1 MALLPVLF
9 TGIAFAAMNGIQHLL
24 WDERDQRWY
33 IFGIIMIGAVLIAVT
48 GQFLRRIDSSAA
60 DETFDQQLDS
70 LQNTK
75 PRTHTNLLFIAI
87 LAIIA
92 VAFGGAIGPEADLVS
107 IVAELSLLVSG
118 VLARSTAE
126 QRLIM
131 ESGTAA
137 SLAGVYSSPPG
148 AAAFEDDQ
156 LTTPKAYTL
165 LAAVAGFVG
174 FFSVNSIFS
183 DGGGLRL
190 HVPAEIVQ
198 VDEYAV
204 LLALL
209 PAITAALVS
218 LVYVEFSHQLG
229 LMLGKWGQPVVQTL
243 ALSAIFALIAA
254 FYPGMRFSGHHD
266 FGHLVELANTSD
278 WGSLL
283 GFGALKMVCCLLC
296 IRAGWRG
303 GDAFPLMVSGAAVG
317 LASLAVVPSGS
328 MATLMVGGMAAALAV
343 GLRRLLASMLI
354 VVFITGDFALVP
366 ALTGA
371 VIGWVNIK
379 ITSLDS
385 RVPIGHHSH

>member
-1 MALLPVLF
+1 MPAPNNQETTVDSLVSKPPGGGGVQF
-9 TGIAFAAMNGIQHLL
+9 TMRLTGLSLGYGAAAGAFAGIAFAAMNGIQHLS

-75 PRTHTNLLFIAI
+75 PRTHTNLLLIAI

-92 VAFGGAIGPEADLVS
+92 VAFGGAIGPEAGLVS

-156 LTTPKAYTL
+156 LTTPKVYTL

-218 LVYVEFSHQLG
+218 LVYVEFSHQLS
-229 LMLGKWGQPVVQTL
+229 LMLGKWGKPVVQTL

-254 FYPGMRFSGHHD
+254 FYPGVRFRDTMISGI
-266 FGHLVELANTSD
+266 
-278 WGSLL
+278 SL
-283 GFGALKMVCCLLC
+283 
-296 IRAGWRG
+296 
-303 GDAFPLMVSGAAVG
+303 
-317 LASLAVVPSGS
+317 SLP
-328 MATLMVGGMAAALAV
+328 
-343 GLRRLLASMLI
+343 I
-354 VVFITGDFALVP
+354 P
-366 ALTGA
+366 
-371 VIGWVNIK
+371 
-379 ITSLDS
+379 
-385 RVPIGHHSH
+385 PIGARC